1 MIERLFTSKVRV
13 ELLSM
18 FFQRP
23 DRAFYVREI
32 ERITGKD
39 YKNVSRELQNL
50 EDLGLL
56 RSRKQGNLKYF
67 SLNTDFLIYEELKSI
82 FLKTSGA
89 VGVLKPVLSKMKGI
103 EFAFIYGSLASGTE
117 SADSDID
124 LMVIGKVPLERL
136 LKSMRQPEGILSR
149 DINTSLYEVS
159 EIKKRLKKSDP
170 FITEVLNSPK
180 IMLIGNEDELRR
192 IEFWGHKFIS

>member
-1 MIERLFTSKVRV
+1 
-13 ELLSM
+13 M

-32 ERITGKD
+32 ERITGED

-124 LMVIGKVPLERL
+124 LMVIGKVPLESL
-136 LKSMRQPEGILSR
+136 LKSTRQPEGILSR

-170 FITEVLNSPK
+170 FITEVLNGPK

-192 IEFWGHKFIS
+192 IEFWGRT

>member
-13 ELLSM
+13 ELLGM

-67 SLNTDFLIYEELKSI
+67 SLNRDFLIYDELKSI
-82 FLKTSGA
+82 FLKTRGA
-89 VGVLKPVLSKMKGI
+89 VGVLKPILSKMKGI
-103 EFAFIYGSLASGTE
+103 ELAFIYGSLASGTE

-124 LMVIGKVPLERL
+124 LMVIGTVPLERL

-170 FITEVLNSPK
+170 FITEVLNGPK

-192 IEFWGHKFIS
+192 IG